1 MEKKWMTVEEHHKIL
16 AQDPK
21 YQAMMAEKAKRRADM
36 EALFEADQKPLVAAL
51 VATGR
56 SVKSVW
62 DLVNTAESYPE
73 SIPVLAQH
81 LSRPYHF
88 RTREGI
94 ARALTVKEARGAVAH
109 VVLAEL
115 KKISETKDAVED
127 DYRTALANALVKIG
141 DASMLEDVRQMLGDP
156 HYTKVQSELEN
167 VIKTITKRKPP
178 RAEK

>member
-1 MEKKWMTVEEHHKIL
+1 MEKKWMTVEEHRKIL

-51 VATGR
+51 TAAGR
-56 SVKSVW
+56 PVKSVW
-62 DLVNTAESYPE
+62 DLVNTAEPYPE
-73 SIPVLAQH
+73 AILVLAEH
-81 LSRPYHF
+81 LSHPYHF

-94 ARALTVKEARGAVAH
+94 ARALTVKEARGAAAR

-115 KKISETKDAVED
+115 MKISETKDAVED
-127 DYRTALANALVKIG
+127 DYRAALANALVRIG

-156 HYTKVQSELEN
+156 HYAKVQSELEKL
-167 VIKTITKRKPP
+167 IKAIAKRKAP
-178 RAEK
+178 RARK